1 MVAVPSRPTHH
12 PFGYGEV
19 PIPVTRSTSKRIVGP
34 SADTGAMN
42 DRDDD
47 WYATESA
54 NMTPRQIHQRLM
66 AEPLPG
72 DDEPVAIPRQRLEKV
87 ALILDLAVTDQVGN
101 SGDARTAV
109 QYLRTESMEQ
119 KHGAGTMAPT
129 AAELGERID
138 ALEWPAKAPA

>member
-1 MVAVPSRPTHH
+1 MT
-12 PFGYGEV
+12 
-19 PIPVTRSTSKRIVGP
+19 
-34 SADTGAMN
+34 

-72 DDEPVAIPRQRLEKV
+72 DDEPVSIPRQRLEKV
-87 ALILDLAVTDQVGN
+87 ALILDLAVNNQVGDP
-101 SGDARTAV
+101 GDARAAL

-129 AAELGERID
+129 ATQLGERID
-138 ALEWPAKAPA
+138 ALEWPANAPA